1 MPAQHKRRG
10 KVARER
16 RRQAASIRNRIVLV
30 HFPAEHERR
39 DPYRPGFLVLE
50 AELEVAQSV

>member
-10 KVARER
+10 RVARER
-16 RRQAASIRNRIVLV
+16 RRQAASIRNRTLLV
-30 HFPAEHERR
+30 RFPAKDERQ

-50 AELEVAQSV
+50 AELEVAQS

>member
-10 KVARER
+10 RAARER
-16 RRQAASIRNRIVLV
+16 RQKTASIRNRTVLV
-30 HFPAEHERR
+30 CFPAKDERR